1 MTARHVTVAITGAS
15 GAVYALRLTEELL
28 RSGLR
33 VSLLISRCGFAVL
46 REECGLDWEGAPEE
60 VTDKARDYFAAAIST
75 GRDETAFEPGIAYYA
90 NDDFFAPIASGSS
103 APDAMAVAP
112 CSMGSLAR
120 IAAGLSGTLLERAA
134 DCMLKE
140 GRPLLLVP
148 RETPLSAI
156 HLENMLKLARLG
168 VRIVPA
174 MPGFY
179 GQPGTVA
186 DLVDFV
192 VGKVLDQLG
201 VSHGLYRRW
210 GNPEQENHS
219 ESGS

>member
-1 MTARHVTVAITGAS
+1 MTPRHIALAITGAS
-15 GAVYALRLTEELL
+15 GAVYGLRLAEELL
-28 RSGLR
+28 RSRAR

-46 REECGLDWEGAPEE
+46 REECGLDWEGSPEG
-60 VTDKARDYFAAAIST
+60 VTEKVRDYFAAAISM
-75 GRDETAFEPGIAYYA
+75 GRDETDFEPVIPYYA
-90 NDDFFAPIASGSS
+90 DDDFFAPIASGSS
-103 APDAMAVAP
+103 AADAMVVAP

-120 IAAGLSGTLLERAA
+120 IAAGLSGTLIERAA

-148 RETPLSAI
+148 RETPFSAI

-179 GQPGTVA
+179 AKPATVEE
-186 DLVDFV
+186 LVDFV

-201 VSHGLYRRW
+201 VGHRLYRRW
-210 GNPEQENHS
+210 GNPE
-219 ESGS
+219 